1 MRSSSIAAQRA
12 LQGIQGAIGGSLVA
26 SLGSNLAVGLI
37 LGVSLSNVWQL
48 MNTIQLLTL
57 IPLFKLPIPPQFLS
71 LCDSIMDFSNL
82 DLLPE
87 EVSIKYIRRKL
98 VGGKPPSN
106 ATQEKRNLESEE
118 SVEPGKLDLN
128 FEMMDIF

>member
-1 MRSSSIAAQRA
+1 M
-12 LQGIQGAIGGSLVA
+12 
-26 SLGSNLAVGLI
+26 GSNLAVCLI
-37 LGVSLSNVWQL
+37 LGVSLKNVWQL

-87 EVSIKYIRRKL
+87 ELSIKYIRRKL
-98 VGGKPPSN
+98 VGVKPPSN
-106 ATQEKRNLESEE
+106 ATKGRNLESEE

-128 FEMMDIF
+128 FKMMDIF

>member
-1 MRSSSIAAQRA
+1 
-12 LQGIQGAIGGSLVA
+12 VA
-26 SLGSNLAVGLI
+26 SLGSNLAVCLL
-37 LGVSLSNVWQL
+37 LGVSLNNVWQL

-82 DLLPE
+82 DLLSE

-98 VGGKPPSN
+98 VGGK
-106 ATQEKRNLESEE
+106 
-118 SVEPGKLDLN
+118 
-128 FEMMDIF
+128 

>member
-1 MRSSSIAAQRA
+1 
-12 LQGIQGAIGGSLVA
+12 VA
-26 SLGSNLAVGLI
+26 SLGSNLAVCLI
-37 LGVSLSNVWQL
+37 LGVSLNNVWQL

-82 DLLPE
+82 DLIPE
-87 EVSIKYIRRKL
+87 ELSIKYIRRKL
-98 VGGKPPSN
+98 VGGKPLSN
-106 ATQEKRNLESEE
+106 ATKGRNLESEE